1 MAEPLP
7 TPTRRLRRRGLGGFG
22 IFLARRGLVAA
33 AAFVLSALTV
43 VGFGVLAGVMA
54 HKGSGDALPRVPL
67 LASSALAFGVGVLAA
82 FGVAVGAFQRDER
95 EGVRALLVARGIT
108 PFGYVRLRVIGLG
121 VLLRLLVGGG
131 SLLVGIAALL
141 LARSRHA
148 ALETLQATFA
158 ALVFGIAFSAVF
170 APVAMAALAPRTR
183 LRGYL
188 ALLVVLVGP
197 ELLVPVLQ
205 RSISPSWL
213 SLFSIPD
220 ALLGLRAALAPPGID
235 FAEAGRALLVLVV
248 IALLAMAFVRA
259 ELAAARPV
267 PSSRTRGR

>member
-1 MAEPLP
+1 L
-7 TPTRRLRRRGLGGFG
+7 TVIGFG
-22 IFLARRGLVAA
+22 A
-33 AAFVLSALTV
+33 
-43 VGFGVLAGVMA
+43 LAGVMA
-54 HKGSGDALPRVPL
+54 HKGSEGALARVPL

-82 FGVAVGAFQRDER
+82 FGVSLGAFQRDER

-131 SLLVGIAALL
+131 SLLVGLAALL

-148 ALETLQATFA
+148 ALETLQSTFA

-170 APVAMAALAPRTR
+170 APVAMAALAPRNR
-183 LRGYL
+183 VRGYL
-188 ALLVVLVGP
+188 ALLLVLVGP
-197 ELLVPVLQ
+197 ELLVPMLR
-205 RSISPSWL
+205 RSLSSSWL

-220 ALLGLRAALAPPGID
+220 ALLGLRAALAPPGVD

-259 ELAAARPV
+259 ELAAVRSA
-267 PSSRTRGR
+267 SSPGARGR